1 MVMSEPIPSR
11 RPLQVVSPNA
21 SSSVIAAPPT
31 KCCTP
36 GPRPSKTGSLKG
48 PRDLHVTNRQN
59 NDRNETFALTSLEH
73 VKDQVHDF
81 EDTCQL
87 WADNYKITKIAQG
100 GFAAIFS
107 LQLRA
112 DTANYVIAKLMPLK
126 SKTRKGSRAASF
138 VTIQDAATEVKAL
151 DAMSEI
157 PGFVG
162 FSEAWVLKGAL
173 PALFEEESRTWAQT
187 HPEDGV
193 VKYSKDQ
200 LWCFIE
206 MTDAGTDLEHFL
218 AHGFLNHHS
227 QQNLGKPRPLSA
239 FQCWDIF
246 WSIAE
251 ALGRGEEFAE
261 FEHRDLHPGNVC
273 IKEATLSGRE
283 ADELILHKKYT
294 NLEVT
299 LIDYTLSRATLASG
313 EVLAH
318 LMTDKSIFD
327 QHVENPH
334 SQQEKDDDQQYEM
347 YRIMRRLVTHKSSGS
362 KKDADGWR
370 SFVPQTNVLWLYHI
384 LSILL
389 KRLRT
394 HSKANKQNE
403 PTKTRNDQ
411 RHLTIKATTGCTE
424 TPEERQVQI
433 SLTQLMDEL
442 YPNSKHKDSS
452 KYGSAKALLECQQYW
467 MDEAYEI
474 LEHSSS

>member
-1 MVMSEPIPSR
+1 M
-11 RPLQVVSPNA
+11 
-21 SSSVIAAPPT
+21 
-31 KCCTP
+31 
-36 GPRPSKTGSLKG
+36 
-48 PRDLHVTNRQN
+48 
-59 NDRNETFALTSLEH
+59 FALTSLEH
-73 VKDQVHDF
+73 VKDEVHDF
-81 EDTCQL
+81 KDTCQL

-100 GFAAIFS
+100 GFAAIFR

-112 DTANYVIAKLMPLK
+112 DTAKHVIAKLMPLK
-126 SKTRKGSRAASF
+126 SKTRKDSRAANF

-173 PALFEEESRTWAQT
+173 PALFKEESRNWAQT
-187 HPEDGV
+187 HPEDGLV
-193 VKYSKDQ
+193 NYPKDQ

-206 MTDAGTDLEHFL
+206 MSDAGTDLEHFL
-218 AHGFLNHHS
+218 AHGVLNHHP
-227 QQNLGKPRPLSA
+227 QQMLSKPRPLSV

-246 WSIAE
+246 WSITE

-273 IKEATLSGRE
+273 IKEGTLSGRK
-283 ADELILHKKYT
+283 ADELVLHKKYT

-334 SQQEKDDDQQYEM
+334 SQQERDDDQQYEM
-347 YRIMRRLVTHKSSGS
+347 YRNMRRLVTHESSGR
-362 KKDADGWR
+362 KKDADRWR

-389 KRLRT
+389 KRLEIP
-394 HSKANKQNE
+394 SKANKQKKS
-403 PTKTRNDQ
+403 TKFRNDH
-411 RHLTIKATTGCTE
+411 RPMTTKAATGRTE
-424 TPEERQVQI
+424 TTKERQVQI
-433 SLTQLMDEL
+433 SLTQMMDKL
-442 YPNSKHKDSS
+442 DPNSKHKDSS
-452 KYGSAKALLECQQYW
+452 KYGSAKALLECEQYW

-474 LEHSSS
+474 LEHSGS